1 MNHSRGKA
9 PVAENDHDAETARY
23 WDLVRLDIVGP
34 AIAEATGETAWT
46 NPSAELIAGGKSNLT
61 FTLRS
66 EVGEVILRRPPSGKL
81 LPSAHDMAREARIL
95 TGLAGSEVPVPKVLL
110 VDAEGEA
117 LGVPYYVMAKVEGRV
132 IRDELPAGYA
142 ESEEEKARIADALV
156 DALVALHRIDPAE
169 VGLGDLGKPTGYLE
183 RQLDRW
189 QRQSE
194 KAAENVQIDEFG
206 ELARKLEA
214 TRPDTPT
221 TRIVHGDF
229 RLDNC
234 ILDHSDPGTVRA
246 VLDWEL
252 STLGDPLADLGLSL
266 LYWGDSAA
274 PPVPLVPSITNQPG
288 WPRPD
293 HLIERYCA
301 ATGADPALLDWY
313 IAFSVFKFTA
323 IAQGVFT
330 RAAAGDMAGQ
340 SFDDGGG
347 RELLRELVATGLD
360 KLA

>member
-1 MNHSRGKA
+1 MA
-9 PVAENDHDAETARY
+9 ADETNATSDTEKY
-23 WDLVRLDIVGP
+23 WDLVRPDVVGP
-34 AIAEATGETAWT
+34 AIAEATGEQAWT

-66 EVGEVILRRPPSGKL
+66 EAGEVILRRPPSGKL

-95 TGLAGSEVPVPKVLL
+95 NGLAGSDVPVPKVLH
-110 VDAEGEA
+110 VDAEGDA

-142 ESEEEKARIADALV
+142 DSDTEKARIADALI
-156 DALVALHRIDPAE
+156 DALVSLHRIDPE
-169 VGLGDLGKPTGYLE
+169 QVGLGDLGKPAGYLE

-189 QRQSE
+189 QKQSA
-194 KAAENVQIDEFG
+194 KAAEHVQIDEFG
-206 ELARKLEA
+206 ELARKLED

-234 ILDHSDPGTVRA
+234 ILAESDPGQVRA

-274 PPVPLVPSITNQPG
+274 PPVPLVPSITNRPG
-288 WPRPD
+288 WPRPEQ
-293 HLIERYCA
+293 LIERYCS

-360 KLA
+360 KLR

>member
-1 MNHSRGKA
+1 M
-9 PVAENDHDAETARY
+9 VAEGSKAASDNTGKY
-23 WDLVRLDIVGP
+23 WDLVRPDVVGP
-34 AIAEATGETAWT
+34 AIAEATGEQAWT

-66 EVGEVILRRPPSGKL
+66 DAGEVILRRPPSGKL

-95 TGLAGSEVPVPKVLL
+95 TGLAESDVPVPEVLL
-110 VDAEGEA
+110 VDSDGEA
-117 LGVPYYVMAKVEGRV
+117 LGVPYYVMAKVPGLV

-142 ESEEEKARIADALV
+142 DTDEDKAKIADSLV
-156 DALVALHRIDPAE
+156 DALVALHQIDPE
-169 VGLGDLGKPTGYLE
+169 DVGLGDLGKPTGYLE

-189 QRQSE
+189 QKQSA
-194 KAAENVQIDEFG
+194 KAAEHVQVPEFG
-206 ELARKLEA
+206 ELAKRLEA
-214 TRPDTPT
+214 SRPETPV

-234 ILDHSDPGTVRA
+234 ILDESTPGKVRA

-274 PPVPLVPSITNQPG
+274 PAVPLVPSITNQPG

-347 RELLRELVATGLD
+347 RDLLRQLVVTGLD